1 MTREKWDFP
10 TEFIYH
16 SQNADERKLYMIHRS
31 EYTYEDFIEQSPDIF
46 VFEVVE
52 RYVKELGSFSL
63 K

>member
-1 MTREKWDFP
+1 MFVVRDSFCNSMAD
-10 TEFIYH
+10 H
-16 SQNADERKLYMIHRS
+16 MASQFNDSYMIHRS